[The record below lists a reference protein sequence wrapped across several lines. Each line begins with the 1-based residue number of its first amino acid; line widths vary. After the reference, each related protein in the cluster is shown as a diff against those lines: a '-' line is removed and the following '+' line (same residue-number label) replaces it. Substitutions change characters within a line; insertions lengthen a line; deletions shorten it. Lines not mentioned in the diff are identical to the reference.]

1 MDRQDLLHKLAQIEE
16 HAKDALSEFPQLA
29 KEHLRMILAL
39 ARYLRSESATE
50 SPAPSDAAPDGEFG
64 APVRKGV

>member
-1 MDRQDLLHKLAQIEE
+1 MDRPDLLHKLAQIEE

-39 ARYLRSESATE
+39 ARYLRSESATDA
-50 SPAPSDAAPDGEFG
+50 PAPAEPAPG
-64 APVRKGV
+64 AEVRKGV